1 MKQWI
6 QTFWLKRHLKKLAPD
21 VNRVQTP
28 IKEIKRIGVLS
39 SDVPTE
45 VQQELITQLKS
56 HFNGS
61 ATLVYIY
68 FVKQKS
74 AAAMEPFEISASDF
88 SLTGSLEHPALA
100 TALEQ
105 PFDLVV
111 HYHESNNPFV
121 SWLGFQ
127 MKAPIRVGFKAVSQN
142 ISNLILDVPITA
154 VDLFVKELNKYINI
168 LKEN

>member
-1 MKQWI
+1 MKYWI

-28 IKEIKRIGVLS
+28 ITTIQRIGVLCS
-39 SDVPTE
+39 EVPTE
-45 VQQELITQLKS
+45 VQQKLIAQLKA
-56 HFNGS
+56 HFNGGE
-61 ATLVYIY
+61 TLVCIY
-68 FVKQKS
+68 FVKHKS

-88 SLTGSLEHPALA
+88 SITGNLEHSTLA

-105 PFDLVV
+105 SFDLVV

-121 SWLGFQ
+121 NWLGFQ
-127 MKAPIRVGFKAVSQN
+127 MKAPLRVGLKAGTQN
-142 ISNLILDVPITA
+142 LSNLILDVPITA

>member
-1 MKQWI
+1 
-6 QTFWLKRHLKKLAPD
+6 
-21 VNRVQTP
+21 
-28 IKEIKRIGVLS
+28 
-39 SDVPTE
+39 
-45 VQQELITQLKS
+45 
-56 HFNGS
+56 
-61 ATLVYIY
+61 
-68 FVKQKS
+68 
-74 AAAMEPFEISASDF
+74 MESFEISASDF
-88 SLTGSLEHPALA
+88 SLTGSLEHSALA

-154 VDLFVKELNKYINI
+154 VDLFVNELNKYINI